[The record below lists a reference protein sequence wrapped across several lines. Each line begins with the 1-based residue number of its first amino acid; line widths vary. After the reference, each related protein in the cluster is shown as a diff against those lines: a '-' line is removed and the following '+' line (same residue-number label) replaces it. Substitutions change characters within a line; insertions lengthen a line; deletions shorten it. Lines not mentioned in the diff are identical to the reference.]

1 MSQGKPRKE
10 YLLKCAKEDHKPL
23 DSYSKN
29 KDDVLLAEFL
39 SNRLEYSPELIVDLI
54 KEFRNKNE

>member
-23 DSYSKN
+23 DSYVTKY
-29 KDDVLLAEFL
+29 K
-39 SNRLEYSPELIVDLI
+39 
-54 KEFRNKNE
+54 KENNY